1 MPTILGSCFILR
13 PDIITRPELTL
24 NAPAAGIYISLV
36 GDESVAAGAYD
47 FDLGFPVFIAREH
60 YKYHQSTTI
69 SIQLKARL
77 GLTAGVAAEF
87 IHKFAKLGIVTD
99 IPSKREDWARLTD
112 AAAKT
117 AIVIDIRQK
126 SVARSLTAIEESGLL
141 ASELAP
147 HLRGIFVPV
156 NGKMKLNLIDEGIAK
171 LISQSTSFAGLSQII
186 KSLLV

>member
-1 MPTILGSCFILR
+1 MSQRPFLFNWLR
-13 PDIITRPELTL
+13 
-24 NAPAAGIYISLV
+24 
-36 GDESVAAGAYD
+36 
-47 FDLGFPVFIAREH
+47 
-60 YKYHQSTTI
+60 
-69 SIQLKARL
+69 
-77 GLTAGVAAEF
+77 
-87 IHKFAKLGIVTD
+87 
-99 IPSKREDWARLTD
+99 DWARLTD
-112 AAAKT
+112 AASKT